1 MAGLVMRD
9 LWYNKLCATSLIP
22 NKLRVWLYKWGG
34 VQLHRGVNICPHCFL
49 GNSNLEIGEDTFVN
63 YECWFNTA
71 GKITIGRK
79 CNIAYKVT
87 FVTSTHEVADTGRRA
102 GNPISKGI
110 VVGDG
115 TWIGANVTILP
126 GVNIG
131 SGVIIAAGTVVVH
144 DCEDN
149 SIYAGNPAKKIKMLG

>member
-1 MAGLVMRD
+1 MAGLFLRD
-9 LWYNKLCATSLIP
+9 LWYNKICASILIP
-22 NKLRVWLYKWGG
+22 NKLRVRLYTWGG
-34 VQLHRGVNICPHCFL
+34 VQLHRGVSIFPHCFL
-49 GNSNLEIGEDTFVN
+49 GSANLEIGEDTFVN

-71 GKITIGRK
+71 GKITIGRM

-87 FVTSTHEVADTGRRA
+87 FITSTHEIADIVRRA
-102 GNPISKGI
+102 GKPISEEI
-110 VVGDG
+110 TVGDG

-131 SGVIIAAGTVVVH
+131 SGVIIAAGSVVVH

-149 SIYAGNPAKKIKMLG
+149 SIYAGNPAKLIKKL